1 MPKKRKQIRFEE
13 GDDDDWSG
21 SSSSSSRS
29 SVASF
34 HRDSYPKKGR
44 TRIPARL
51 VSKRALVD
59 LGYPFVEEGAAVVLL
74 VALDERLIDEV
85 LKLSEEYRRSDQE
98 FFGGRDGRDSE
109 NQSRDRGFDWVNI
122 ETPETVDPLPNSGY
136 DEASESDSDLLSNDT
151 DTDEIEGPVA
161 YSGVLGLNTTK
172 VFGENDGDFTAGK
185 FPAWNQERS
194 ELING
199 TTNLFLVHAAEFYM
213 DRAGKHRITLV
224 CPNRPENHYMVFLS
238 APYLV
243 LTDKLPRK
251 RHYGNHH
258 TRTLLEVL
266 YGYDG
271 GTFEGNDVGGK
282 SVQDGGSKSLET
294 LQVPQLWSLTIGA
307 ELIITCSEMSSEE
320 IGRDLITIE
329 GKESRAGVYT
339 IRLIDER
346 DTCRYHIVIK
356 KDCKYVDFL
365 RHAVSLVRK
374 GRSSSMAYVLVS
386 DSGVPI
392 TPDKWLYLLTEGFIE
407 DHVFCLRSKDAARQ
421 IPDDDIR
428 ALSARLTAGS
438 RSSLGTYSRRR

>member
-85 LKLSEEYRRSDQE
+85 LNLSEEYRKSDQE

-122 ETPETVDPLPNSGY
+122 ETPETVDLLPNSGY
-136 DEASESDSDLLSNDT
+136 DEASDNDSDLLSNDT

-185 FPAWNQERS
+185 FPAWNQEKS

-224 CPNRPENHYMVFLS
+224 CPNRPENHYS
-238 APYLV
+238 DP
-243 LTDKLPRK
+243 
-251 RHYGNHH
+251 
-258 TRTLLEVL
+258 
-266 YGYDG
+266 
-271 GTFEGNDVGGK
+271 
-282 SVQDGGSKSLET
+282 
-294 LQVPQLWSLTIGA
+294 
-307 ELIITCSEMSSEE
+307 
-320 IGRDLITIE
+320 
-329 GKESRAGVYT
+329 
-339 IRLIDER
+339 
-346 DTCRYHIVIK
+346 
-356 KDCKYVDFL
+356 
-365 RHAVSLVRK
+365 SLVRM
-374 GRSSSMAYVLVS
+374 R
-386 DSGVPI
+386 
-392 TPDKWLYLLTEGFIE
+392 WL
-407 DHVFCLRSKDAARQ
+407 
-421 IPDDDIR
+421 
-428 ALSARLTAGS
+428 
-438 RSSLGTYSRRR
+438 

>member
-224 CPNRPENHYMVFLS
+224 CPNRPENHYS
-238 APYLV
+238 DPSLV
-243 LTDKLPRK
+243 RMRWLHVQAQPL
-251 RHYGNHH
+251 NIA
-258 TRTLLEVL
+258 TLE
-266 YGYDG
+266 
-271 GTFEGNDVGGK
+271 
-282 SVQDGGSKSLET
+282 DGGSKSLET